1 MENDCVFIYYSII
14 EGEKKQHNQCGLQR
28 LENSLFCL
36 KVFFKTEN
44 EYNNNWLARWILK
57 QLNNLYFST
66 ISEPLNVTF
75 THLV

>member
-1 MENDCVFIYYSII
+1 MTVYSFTIVLLRGKKSSII
-14 EGEKKQHNQCGLQR
+14 NLVSKDLKTL
-28 LENSLFCL
+28 SFFCL

-44 EYNNNWLARWILK
+44 EYNNNRLARWILK